1 MTKSKSKGAQK
12 RVKVDN
18 LPKLK
23 VLTKKDAK
31 KLGGG
36 VSLDREP
43 ALLNEIEAGTHHVE
57 TGGILQRGSK

>member
-31 KLGGG
+31 KLSGG
-36 VSLDREP
+36 VSPEEL
-43 ALLNEIEAGTHHVE
+43 ALLNEIENGTHHV
-57 TGGILQRGSK
+57 TDGILQRGSK